1 MKEKIFILILAFLSA
16 IAPLATD
23 MYLPALSAVQQS
35 FNTSEF
41 YTQLSIASFFV
52 AFAFGQLIYG
62 PLSDVYGRKLPII
75 AGMLIFIISSFLCFL
90 VDNIYTFIALR
101 FLQAFGGCAGVVV
114 ARAIVR
120 DCFDKQKAI
129 EVFSLMM
136 ICSSVAPMISP
147 SIGGMLLK
155 YFSWQSIFVTLFIIG
170 IVLLLL
176 CIFYIKESNND
187 RIKFSFFNI
196 YQAYKVTM
204 SRAGFLV
211 YVVCSSLV
219 MSSMFAYIA
228 GSSFVFVDVFGV
240 SSQTYAL
247 IFGANS
253 LGFMIAARL
262 NIYFTNKFG
271 VDKIVFMGFVIMLIN
286 SILLIIFS
294 NNFYTFTAFL
304 FFTLCMLGFITPNL
318 VTKAMGKAKQYSGSA
333 SAVLGGFQFI
343 FAGFAT
349 FLVGFMDANTSFK
362 LACIISGFC
371 VFASLT
377 YIIRTNIVKMIK
389 K

>member
-1 MKEKIFILILAFLSA
+1 MKEKIFIIILAFLSA

-41 YTQLSIASFFV
+41 YTQLSIASFFI

-101 FLQAFGGCAGVVV
+101 FLQAFGGCAGVVI
-114 ARAIVR
+114 ARAIVS

-155 YFSWQSIFVTLFIIG
+155 YFSWQSIFVTLFIVG

-333 SAVLGGFQFI
+333 SAVLGSFQFI